1 MEFRICELDVLGNSE
16 EGYEVNDVYVTD
28 EVVTITE
35 DATDEEIGDWLRNNL
50 YPNLPAITIDG
61 DYEFSLF
68 IDAEEDGKPLL
79 ELRRVR

>member
-28 EVVTITE
+28 EVITITE
-35 DATDEEIGDWLRNNL
+35 EATDEEIGDWLREYL

-61 DYEFSLF
+61 DYEFNLF

-79 ELRRVR
+79 ELRRIR